1 MFTFT
6 ASTGVSFMMLCL
18 FAVVAIGYLLGRVSI
33 KGISLGTAGVFIVAL
48 VFGCLFYQ
56 NLSDALTI
64 GGQTFVK
71 EALKIVENIGLM
83 FFVTSVGFIAGPG
96 FVSNFK
102 KNFKSYVLL
111 GLVIIVSGA
120 LGCIGCTLIGRNFT
134 DLTNAELTA
143 MMVGLFSGALTSTP
157 AFSASK
163 DAVAAGLDSIVSTGY
178 GIAYLFGVV
187 GVVLFVQ
194 LMPKIMKADVAAERA
209 KITTTDV
216 GEKKVYKGKLIDADD
231 FGFMPMALAILL
243 GVIVGS
249 LKFGNFSLTT
259 TGGCLLV
266 GLLFGHFQHMGPIN
280 LMPKTATLKN
290 LRELGL
296 VFFLMGAGISG
307 GSRFIE
313 LFEPVYFV
321 YGIIMTLVPM
331 IIGFIFAKFV
341 LKLPLFNNLGS
352 ITGGMTSTPAL
363 GTLIHVTGTE
373 DVASAYAATYPIA
386 LISVVFASQLII
398 IFFS

>member
-83 FFVTSVGFIAGPG
+83 FFVTAVGFIAGPG

-102 KNFKSYVLL
+102 KNFKSYILL
-111 GLVIIVSGA
+111 GLIIIIGGGLTCVA
-120 LGCIGCTLIGRNFT
+120 CILIGRNFT
-134 DLTNAELTA
+134 DLDNASLTA
-143 MMVGLFSGALTSTP
+143 MMVGLLSGALTSTP
-157 AFSASK
+157 AFSAAK
-163 DAVAAGLDSIVSTGY
+163 DTVASGLDSVVSTGY

-194 LMPKIMKADVAAERA
+194 LVPKVLGVNVEEERR
-209 KITTTDV
+209 KITATDT
-216 GEKKVYKGKLIDADD
+216 GKKNTYNGKLIDMDE
-231 FGFMPMALAILL
+231 FGFMPLALAVFM
-243 GVIVGS
+243 GVIIGS
-249 LKFGNFSLTT
+249 LKFGSFSLTT
-259 TGGCLLV
+259 TGGCLLT
-266 GLLFGHFQHMGPIN
+266 GLLFGHFLHVGPVN
-280 LMPKTATLKN
+280 LMPKSTTLKAM
-290 LRELGL
+290 RELGL

-307 GSRFIE
+307 GSRFVE
-313 LFEPVYFV
+313 LFQPVYFV
-321 YGIIMTLVPM
+321 YGMAMTVIPM
-331 IIGFIFAKFV
+331 IIGFLVAKYV

-386 LISVVFASQLII
+386 LISVVLVSQFVI
-398 IFFS
+398 IFLS